1 MYCSTSTYLLIP
13 QSFNVMA
20 KPTEGPETSISGYES
35 FSGSKGKSTHFLWWC
50 AGVHQATLAK
60 FPTEHPKYH
69 TLGGVLLATFALAA
83 LSSGYAFYT
92 IFNSYTWA
100 VGFAL
105 LWGAIIFNFDR
116 FMVSTI
122 RKYGMST
129 ASQWKVAF
137 PRLILA
143 IFIGVTI
150 ARPLELKLFEKEI
163 NLEVANHIQE
173 QIRLHNLQQDTIHSA
188 KIATAKL
195 ERDQLLLRR
204 QSMQDTLLKL
214 QQGYLSEADGT
225 GGSGKRGVETITRLK
240 INAFEETATQ
250 YAKQFPI
257 LDTALAK
264 QNAFLDNSAI
274 ELKQEKDNYAKAAYA
289 NVGFLARNKALHS
302 LSEKEESVFMAN
314 LLISLLIIIL
324 ETAPILAKLLLPVGP
339 YDIALAKEELV
350 PMHQLEKSIAREQE
364 TGPKLEAVG

>member
-1 MYCSTSTYLLIP
+1 
-13 QSFNVMA
+13 MA
-20 KPTEGPETSISGYES
+20 KPTEGPGNDIAGYES

-50 AGVHQATLAK
+50 AGVHQPTLAEYS
-60 FPTEHPKYH
+60 TEHPKYH

-92 IFNSYTWA
+92 IFNNWLWA

-122 RKYGMST
+122 RKYGMSS

-137 PRLILA
+137 PRLLLA
-143 IFIGVTI
+143 VFIGITI

-163 NLEVANHIQE
+163 NLEVANHLQE
-173 QIRLHNLQQDTIHSA
+173 QIRVHNLQQDTIHAA
-188 KIATAKL
+188 KVAAAVA

-214 QQGYLSEADGT
+214 QQGYLTEADGT
-225 GGSGKRGVETITRLK
+225 GGSGRRGIENITRLK
-240 INAFEETATQ
+240 MTAYEQTSAHYARIFPVLDSALALQ
-250 YAKQFPI
+250 TGILNKAASELKAEKDAYAK
-257 LDTALAK
+257 
-264 QNAFLDNSAI
+264 SAY
-274 ELKQEKDNYAKAAYA
+274 E
-289 NVGFLARNKALHS
+289 NVGFLARNKALS
-302 LSEKEESVFMAN
+302 TLSEKEDSVYMAN
-314 LLISLLIIIL
+314 LLISLLIILL
-324 ETAPILAKLLLPVGP
+324 ETAPILAKMLLPVGP

-350 PMHQLEKSIAREQE
+350 PMHQLEKSIARDQDS
-364 TGPKLEAVG
+364 GPKLEAVG